1 MFLHHSRTV
10 IHCVFLFHYRL
21 ISDQQQIK
29 REPCQVS
36 EVTTSNSFE
45 ATTNAAL
52 NAIIKLEASSPK
64 SATTGSTGSSSGHF
78 VASST
83 ARTSILTTAGSG
95 ILSSGPGG
103 GSNPGTGGSHPPAPP
118 PPPPLSAATMDHHL
132 GIAPAANSST
142 PAHQHPSAGATSA
155 ASIPVGI
162 AVARQR
168 LQESSAG
175 GAASPQLHQTKE
187 LNRFGIGL
195 AAAAAAV
202 AAANGGSING
212 TSSTPADLG
221 CATPGLGSQ
230 NMFFTGTNSGTM
242 IPLSSDAVTMGVTN
256 AAVQNA
262 VRTPPALWQYPGK
275 YPLFPTRSLL
285 GNLFCNRFTQN

>member
-1 MFLHHSRTV
+1 
-10 IHCVFLFHYRL
+10 
-21 ISDQQQIK
+21 
-29 REPCQVS
+29 
-36 EVTTSNSFE
+36 
-45 ATTNAAL
+45 
-52 NAIIKLEASSPK
+52 
-64 SATTGSTGSSSGHF
+64 
-78 VASST
+78 
-83 ARTSILTTAGSG
+83 
-95 ILSSGPGG
+95 
-103 GSNPGTGGSHPPAPP
+103 
-118 PPPPLSAATMDHHL
+118 MDHHL

-221 CATPGLGSQ
+221 R
-230 NMFFTGTNSGTM
+230 FFSSRIAGRSVGCSVNSTHF
-242 IPLSSDAVTMGVTN
+242 PRRN
-256 AAVQNA
+256 A
-262 VRTPPALWQYPGK
+262 K
-275 YPLFPTRSLL
+275 
-285 GNLFCNRFTQN
+285 